1 MVRELVS
8 KCQVPLPL
16 IIVAIEIGRQRNM
29 LPDHPKGDRPGNPT
43 RLDDPYSIGLAQ
55 LVRFFEDFL
64 ALTKMIGDAPQE
76 QQRRAR

>member
-1 MVRELVS
+1 MF
-8 KCQVPLPL
+8 
-16 IIVAIEIGRQRNM
+16 
-29 LPDHPKGDRPGNPT
+29 PDHAKGDRTGNPA
-43 RLDDPYSIGLAQ
+43 RLNDPYSIGLAQ